1 MSTISHRDNWKI
13 QILNDQKSCLQL
25 TLDTFELQADL
36 YWQKINFICFKIA
49 LLPPIIVVAGR

>member
-1 MSTISHRDNWKI
+1 MLYLISWLSRLIKMIFWEKSTISHRDNWKF

-36 YWQKINFICFKIA
+36 Y
-49 LLPPIIVVAGR
+49 